1 MKKMKNLRSKI
12 FVILGL
18 FALMIA
24 DLNPFFVNA
33 GRENFTYRNA
43 GYPAAMFDNN

>member
-1 MKKMKNLRSKI
+1 MKKMKQLKVKI
-12 FVILGL
+12 IAILGL

-33 GRENFTYRNA
+33 GRENLSIRTTKSKA
-43 GYPAAMFDNN
+43 